1 MGIIPETKDWLWVTG
16 RSCPD
21 CGFDPAGVTP
31 ATVGP
36 ALRAAVPRWQQVL
49 ARPQAHERPDDAT
62 WSALEYACH
71 VRDVC
76 HLFRTRLGLMLEH
89 DNPGFSDWD
98 ADAAAV
104 QGRYGEQDPAEV
116 AGQLGA
122 AATAAAAAFETVTPE
137 QWQRPGLRGNGTT
150 FTVTTLGSYF
160 LHEVVHHMYDVGA

>member
-1 MGIIPETKDWLWVTG
+1 MAIIPDTKDWMWVTG

-36 ALRAAVPRWQQVL
+36 ALRAAVPRWHQVL
-49 ARPQAHERPDDAT
+49 ARPQVRERPDDST
-62 WSALEYACH
+62 WSPLEYASH

-76 HLFRTRLGLMLEH
+76 TLFRSRLEQMLTQE
-89 DNPGFSDWD
+89 DPGFANWD

-104 QGRYGEQDPAEV
+104 DGRYGEQDPAEV
-116 AGQLGA
+116 ARQLEA
-122 AATAAAAAFETVTPE
+122 AATATASAFEAVTPE
-137 QWQRPGLRGNGTT
+137 QWQRPGRRSNGTP